1 LSLFCGVTLAQN
13 TPLAAG
19 SNSAPMR
26 LVSSSSSKF
35 INQKIFR
42 SYNAV
47 YEHNGSTLA
56 ADSGDFYKDD
66 IGNEYFEAH
75 GNILITQPSGSVI
88 QGTHLH
94 YDASSQH
101 AVLTRN
107 VKMVDGQTTLTT
119 NYMTYNMRNQEG
131 TYTGG
136 GRIVGQGDT
145 ITSQKAY
152 YFEKTKDSYFQ
163 KDVVVRTESAII
175 LTDTLQYNTLYRD
188 AIFHG
193 PTNINGRKGEKL
205 YTESG
210 TYNTEFGIAKFNK
223 NNLYTEGS
231 RFLKGD
237 SLFYDRDQGIGEAF
251 KNVLFVDTLDKFY
264 ASGQYGKYL
273 QSDQSILL
281 RDKPLIKY
289 VINTDSTKKA
299 QDSLNT
305 DSLNNNPQLSKKEL
319 KKQEKAQEKEREKL
333 EKDLAKQEKE
343 VNLVGTDSI
352 PKTDSIPLVNN
363 TSTSKIDTAYMTAD
377 TIFSKVI
384 LVKDYKPLNLKLDR
398 NGGEIIDSKEIEYGD
413 PEELEL
419 INTTDSTVIDSI
431 PTVAKK
437 EVLELK
443 KTVEKPVEIAKKT
456 PTAKPKPVDVASLQ
470 QINKSDSLL
479 RQKAV
484 IPTGK
489 EADSLMNQ
497 AMDKALTADT
507 LLKDSTQL
515 YTDTAKTRIVRAN
528 YNVRVFKSDLQAVAD
543 SVYYGMVDSMFRF
556 MGKPMLWSDGSQIS
570 SDTIYMQIKNG
581 RMDNALLKDNAFMV
595 NVVLDSLKFNQLKG
609 RKITAF
615 FANNN
620 IDRVFVDGNA
630 ENLIFTSNEKT
641 KKITEMFHDRSSRI
655 KIWME
660 GKKIIDYVSERK
672 VDQKLYPF
680 KMVNQEN
687 EVLPGFIWKPEDRPK
702 SLEDMMNR
710 VRVKTAPVAEDKKEG
725 DNPDVEVKQ
734 EAETQEGSKENKTLK
749 LKEAN

>member
-1 LSLFCGVTLAQN
+1 MAQN
-13 TPLAAG
+13 TPLPAG

-42 SYNAV
+42 SYNAL
-47 YEHNGSTLA
+47 YEHNGSHLS

-75 GNILITQPSGSVI
+75 GNIVITQPSGSII

-101 AVLTRN
+101 AVLTKN
-107 VKMVDGQTTLTT
+107 VKLVDGQTTLTT

-163 KDVVVRTESAII
+163 KDVVVRTESALIY
-175 LTDTLQYNTLYRD
+175 TDTLQYNTLYRD
-188 AIFHG
+188 AVFHG

-205 YTESG
+205 YTERG

-237 SLFYDRDQGIGEAF
+237 SLFYDRDKGIGEAF

-264 ASGQYGKYL
+264 ASGEYGKYL
-273 QSDQSILL
+273 ESDQSILL
-281 RDKPLIKY
+281 MDKPLIKY
-289 VINTDSTKKA
+289 VINTDSTNNK
-299 QDSLNT
+299 QDSLQT
-305 DSLNNNPQLSKKEL
+305 DSLDNAPKLSKKEL
-319 KKQEKAQEKEREKL
+319 RKQEKAEEKEREKL
-333 EKDLAKQEKE
+333 EKEREKLEKELEKQEKDI
-343 VNLVGTDSI
+343 NLAVTDSI
-352 PKTDSIPLVNN
+352 PKTDSIPIVKN
-363 TSTSKIDTAYMTAD
+363 TNTSKIDTAYMTAD

-398 NGGEIIDSKEIEYGD
+398 NGGDIIDVQEVDYGD
-413 PEELEL
+413 HEEIDL
-419 INTTDSTVIDSI
+419 ISTTDSAQTDSI
-431 PTVAKK
+431 PAIIKK
-437 EVLELK
+437 DVDELK
-443 KTVEKPVEIAKKT
+443 KSVEKPVEKVVKT
-456 PTAKPKPVDVASLQ
+456 PIAKPKPVDSTNLQ
-470 QINKSDSLL
+470 QINKADSLL

-507 LLKDSTQL
+507 LMKDSTVL
-515 YTDTAKTRIVRAN
+515 YTDTAKTRIVRAH
-528 YNVRVFKSDLQAVAD
+528 YNVRVYKSDLQAVAD

-595 NVVLDSLKFNQLKG
+595 NAVLDSVKYNQLKG

-620 IDRVFVDGNA
+620 IERLFVDGNA
-630 ENLIFTSNEKT
+630 ENLVFRTNDKT
-641 KKITEMFHDRSSRI
+641 KKIIEMFHDRSSRI
-655 KIWME
+655 KIRME
-660 GKKIIDYVSERK
+660 GKKIIDYVSEKK

-680 KMVNQEN
+680 KMVTQEN

-710 VRVKTAPVAEDKKEG
+710 VRTKTAPVAEDKKEEE
-725 DNPDVEVKQ
+725 NSEAAENKEVETN
-734 EAETQEGSKENKTLK
+734 EESTQNKTLK